1 LARGTRDNTGMP
13 RELFEVSCPCCQSTL
28 KVDSELR
35 AVISHEE
42 PVKPPTIGD
51 FAAAVAKLKGEP
63 GRREEAFQKSF
74 AAEKNQGQV
83 LNQKFDE
90 LLKQAKENP
99 EFGKKPRDIDLD

>member
-1 LARGTRDNTGMP
+1 MA
-13 RELFEVSCPCCQSTL
+13 RELIHVTCPCCQSAL
-28 KVDSELR
+28 KVDTDLR

-42 PVKPPTIGD
+42 PVKPPVIED
-51 FAAAVAKLKGEP
+51 LAAAVAKLKGEA

-83 LNQKFDE
+83 LNRKFDE

-99 EFGKKPRDIDLD
+99 EFGKKPRDFDLD

>member
-1 LARGTRDNTGMP
+1 MA
-13 RELFEVSCPCCQSTL
+13 RELFKVKCPCCESML
-28 KVDSELR
+28 KIDAELR
-35 AVISHEE
+35 AVIAHAE
-42 PVKPPTIGD
+42 PVKKPMIED
-51 FAAAVAKLKGEP
+51 LAAEVAKLKGAP

-83 LNQKFDE
+83 LNRKFDE